1 MGREGEGGRKEVSW
15 GREGGRARGRRR
27 RGRGIVFQ
35 RPCDHASRFRRFEAS
50 LEHSAPNAVKRI
62 HC

>member
-1 MGREGEGGRKEVSW
+1 MSW